1 MLPIVAIV
9 GRPNVGKSTLFNRLV
24 GRHAAIVE
32 DEPGVTRDRHY
43 AEVEWGGRHFLAV
56 DTGGFW
62 VDTDEPLLREVRKQ
76 AEHAIRQSQAVIL
89 VVDARA
95 GTTTADQELAREA
108 RKSGKPILVALNK
121 LDTQKADDEAGRAEF
136 YRLGLQELYPVS
148 AEHGRGFGPLLDDL
162 VKRLPEDESIP
173 IDEADERPRVAIL
186 GRPNVGKS
194 TFANRLLGEARFV
207 ESPIAGTTRD
217 SLDVEVSSHGRK
229 YVLTDTAGIRRK
241 GQTAEKLEFESV
253 ARSFDS
259 LERSHVSMILL
270 DATEPA
276 VEQDSRLVGLC
287 AEKIKPLILVVNK
300 ADLVK
305 GKAARK
311 EVEDSISEH
320 MPFLP
325 GGTPILYVSA
335 RHGTG
340 MDAVLPLA
348 GRLYDQAGERIGTP
362 EINRFLRDAEEA
374 HPAPRAGRWPVRLY
388 YMTQVGIRPPTF
400 LIHVNRPEGIT
411 EGYKR
416 FLIARMR
423 ERWDLRVPV
432 RLVFR
437 KRRR

>member
-1 MLPIVAIV
+1 MMPIVAIV

-62 VDTDEPLLREVRKQ
+62 VDTDEPLLRDVRKQ
-76 AEHAIRQSQAVIL
+76 AEHAIKQAQVVIL

-121 LDTQKADDEAGRAEF
+121 LDTQKTDDEAGRAEF

-148 AEHGRGFGPLLDDL
+148 AEHGRGFGALLDDL
-162 VKRLPEDESIP
+162 VKKLPEEESPPVDET
-173 IDEADERPRVAIL
+173 DERPRVAIL

-194 TFANRLLGEARFV
+194 TFANRLLGESRFV
-207 ESPIAGTTRD
+207 ESPVAGTTRD
-217 SLDVEVSSHGRK
+217 SIDAEVTSHGRK

-253 ARSFDS
+253 ARSFDA
-259 LERSHVSMILL
+259 LERSHVSVVLL

-305 GKAARK
+305 GKAGRK
-311 EVEDSISEH
+311 TVEEAIEEH
-320 MPFLP
+320 FPFLP
-325 GGTPILYVSA
+325 GGTPILFVSA

-348 GRLYDQAGERIGTP
+348 GRLYDQAGQRIGTP
-362 EINRFLRDAEEA
+362 EINRFLREAEDA

-423 ERWDLRVPV
+423 ERWDMHVPV